1 MLRAFFDATWRWRL
15 RAMARPI
22 EPRPYCCYVSLVGFV
37 YGGFAAY
44 PADLRHLVCRLSL
57 VCVQVD

>member
-1 MLRAFFDATWRWRL
+1 
-15 RAMARPI
+15 MARPI